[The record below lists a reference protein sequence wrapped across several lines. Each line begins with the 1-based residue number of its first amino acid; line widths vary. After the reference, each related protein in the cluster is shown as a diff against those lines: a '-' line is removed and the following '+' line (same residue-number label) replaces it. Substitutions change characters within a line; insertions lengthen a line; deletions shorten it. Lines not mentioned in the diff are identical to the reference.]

1 MKARGSCEIRW
12 RRSADK
18 HFEFKERKSDFSFNI
33 MGKTKAKKRSF
44 FRNRPTGLPSVKEA
58 QREEENNTD
67 VVVKTLP
74 LMEKVNTTEDK
85 IFLGSD

>member
-1 MKARGSCEIRW
+1 MDSCEIRW
-12 RRSADK
+12 RPSADK
-18 HFEFKERKSDFSFNI
+18 HVDFKERKSDFSFNI

-58 QREEENNTD
+58 QREAQENNAD

>member
-1 MKARGSCEIRW
+1 MDSCEIRW
-12 RRSADK
+12 WRSADK

-33 MGKTKAKKRSF
+33 MGKTKVKKRSF

-58 QREEENNTD
+58 QREEENNAD